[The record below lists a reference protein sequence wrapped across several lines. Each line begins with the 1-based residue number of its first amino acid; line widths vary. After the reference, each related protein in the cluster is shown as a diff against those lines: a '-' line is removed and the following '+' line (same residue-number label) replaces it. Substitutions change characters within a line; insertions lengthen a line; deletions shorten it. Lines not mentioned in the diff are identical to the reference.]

1 MGFSTS
7 GRGTGTCVKCRESSR
22 WKSGRRFREYCEE
35 CYDDES
41 ASQRNRKIVEII
53 PTIIMRKPKMPLDSG
68 DRGLMIRAIV
78 APRRKNGIRV
88 TAAKMTIQMMEK
100 GFSASS
106 TKTTGL
112 RKTGHN

>member
-1 MGFSTS
+1 M
-7 GRGTGTCVKCRESSR
+7 
-22 WKSGRRFREYCEE
+22 RFREYCDE

-41 ASQRNRKIVEII
+41 AFQRNRKIVEIS
-53 PTIIMRKPKMPLDSG
+53 PTIIMRKPRMPLDSG

-78 APRRKNGIRV
+78 APRRKNGVRV
-88 TAAKMTIQMMEK
+88 TAAKVTIQMMEK

>member
-1 MGFSTS
+1 
-7 GRGTGTCVKCRESSR
+7 
-22 WKSGRRFREYCEE
+22 
-35 CYDDES
+35 
-41 ASQRNRKIVEII
+41 
-53 PTIIMRKPKMPLDSG
+53 MPLDSG
-68 DRGLMIRAIV
+68 DRGLMIKATV
-78 APRRKNGIRV
+78 APRRKNGVRV

>member
-7 GRGTGTCVKCRESSR
+7 VPGTGTRMTCRGSSR
-22 WKSGRRFREYCEE
+22 WKSGLRFREYCEE

-41 ASQRNRKIVEII
+41 ASQRNRKTVEIV
-53 PTIIMRKPKMPLDSG
+53 PTITMRKPRMPLDSG

-112 RKTGHN
+112 TKTGHN